1 MGVVYLDEREPKVLA
16 PEQATSII
24 CSNDLLSQNSRLRRV
39 VTLRDNIY
47 YRVDNAN
54 VCIMHVEADFCIIT
68 DYQVTVYNQ
77 PGVICSLPNMLSAS
91 HYGVY
96 QTLNSPGGSRDWVKN
111 SSTGELIGYDIKKL
125 IHGPGCNVAGGQL
138 EHLSWT
144 LDERELV
151 KSFGPNKERNSHR
164 VRFEITTMDELDWL
178 IDKIIESDRIQT
190 PIDWK
195 NR

>member
-1 MGVVYLDEREPKVLA
+1 MGVIYLNEKATKVLEK
-16 PEQATSII
+16 EQATSIV
-24 CSNDLLSQNSRLRRV
+24 CSNDLLGQNSRLCRI

-47 YRVDNAN
+47 YRVDNTN
-54 VCIMHVEADFCIIT
+54 VCIMHVEAEFCIII

-77 PGVICSLPNMLSAS
+77 PGVICSLPNMLASS

-96 QTLNSPGGSRDWVKN
+96 QTLNYPGGSRDWVKN

-125 IHGPGCNVAGGQL
+125 IHGPGCNVAGAQL

-151 KSFGPNKERNSHR
+151 KDFGPNKERDSHR
-164 VRFEITTMDELDWL
+164 VRVEISTMNELNWL
-178 IDKIIESDRIQT
+178 IDKIIESDRNQT
-190 PIDWK
+190 PIEWK
-195 NR
+195 N